1 MQRMLMYLAGVKTY
15 CPKVRFNN
23 QNSIINLKKVL
34 KNTFHAEMFLILH
47 GKQRERRPVCTSFSQ
62 PLHK

>member
-1 MQRMLMYLAGVKTY
+1 LPELKHIV
-15 CPKVRFNN
+15 PKVRFNN

-47 GKQRERRPVCTSFSQ
+47 GKQRETARMYKFFPTLAQ
-62 PLHK
+62 IKAEIY